1 MLTQDEARKIIEKA
15 LSYAKAD
22 ACGVSV
28 GQSNQAQTRFAR
40 NTVTTGGN
48 HHSVVV
54 SVSAV
59 KGNRTGTTASNGF
72 TDDELRQAV
81 RTAEE
86 LASFAPPNPEFVA
99 PLAPQKYPPT
109 ASFDAKTAAASQ
121 AEMAPGIRAAI
132 EGATAKKLNAAG
144 FFQRETVSLAFGT
157 STGNAGHAE
166 ATLATYTLTA
176 RTADGTGSGWASAGG
191 RNIADIDGVAVSRT
205 AIDKAVLS
213 QQPRD
218 LTPGEYTVVLEPAA
232 VAGFISMIFDSFD
245 ARDAEEGRS
254 LLTKKGG
261 GTLLGEKLFSEKI
274 TARTDPFDARNAGL
288 PWDGNM
294 LTEIPNIGGAFF
306 GVGGGRGMAGDYL
319 PARRMNWIEK
329 GVVKNLSY
337 DRYWAQQKGVEPTPD
352 AGSNLVIEGED
363 HSVDDLVKSTERGL
377 LITRFWYIRTIN
389 PQTVQVTGLTRD
401 GVFMIENGKVAYP
414 VRNFRWNES
423 PARSLQNVDMLSR
436 VERVPGFGGAGQG
449 GIVVVP
455 GMKIRGFPV
464 SSLSEAV

>member
-1 MLTQDEARKIIEKA
+1 MLNKEETRKIIDTA
-15 LSYAKAD
+15 LSFSKAD

-28 GQSNQAQTRFAR
+28 GQSNQVQTRFAR
-40 NTVTTGGN
+40 NTVTTGGDHN
-48 HHSVVV
+48 SIVVT
-54 SVSAV
+54 VSAV
-59 KGNRTGTTASNGF
+59 KGNRVGRTSSNGF
-72 TDDELRQAV
+72 SDDELRKAV
-81 RTAEE
+81 RSAEE

-99 PLAPQKYPPT
+99 PLKPQKYPETP
-109 ASFDAKTAAASQ
+109 SFDAKTAAATQ
-121 AEMAPGIRAAI
+121 AAFAPGIKAAI
-132 EGATAKKLNAAG
+132 EGATEKKLNAAG
-144 FFQRETVSLAFGT
+144 FFQREAVSLAFGT
-157 STGNAGHAE
+157 STGNSGHSD

-176 RTADGTGSGWASAGG
+176 RTADGTGSGWASTGS
-191 RNIADIDGVAVSRT
+191 RSLADIDGAAVSRV

-213 QQPRD
+213 QKPRD
-218 LTPGEYTVVLEPAA
+218 LSRGEYTVVLEPAA
-232 VAGFISMIFDSFD
+232 VAGFITMIFDAFD

-274 TARTDPFDARNAGL
+274 TARSDPFDARNAGL
-288 PWDGNM
+288 PWDGNI

-306 GVGGGRGMAGDYL
+306 GVGGGAGMVGDFV
-319 PARRMNWIEK
+319 PARKLAWIEK
-329 GVVKNLSY
+329 GVVKNLAY
-337 DRYWAQQKGVEPTPD
+337 DRYWGQQKNVEPTPE
-352 AGSNLVIEGED
+352 AGSNLVIDGED

-423 PARSLQNVDMLSR
+423 PARSLQNVEMLSR
-436 VERVPGFGGAGQG
+436 VERVPGFGGQG
-449 GIVVVP
+449 LGALAVVP
-455 GMKIRGFPV
+455 GMKIRNFPV